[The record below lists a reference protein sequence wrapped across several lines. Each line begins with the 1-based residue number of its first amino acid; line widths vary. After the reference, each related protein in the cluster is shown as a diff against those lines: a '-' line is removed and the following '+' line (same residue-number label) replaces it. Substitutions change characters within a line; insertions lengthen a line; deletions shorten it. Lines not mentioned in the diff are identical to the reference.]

1 VRFKPGRRWLSLF
14 LVALVCVVAACGST
28 PTPGAEE
35 ATSTPPPEPAQPTAS
50 PTATATPAPTT
61 AERASPTATLTS
73 TPTSPDTEPGTPSPT
88 PSATPTPMAGG
99 PITATPKPSVC
110 GGLRGELEVQVLV
123 GPADAVGLE
132 PLAVGTVPFSVTS
145 SEPPYVIQ
153 GGGPISYDR
162 TLEREWGTYQVTLD
176 LAFTVEGECV
186 ADEGDGHLHMV
197 VEMTGEQMVEVNAEG
212 FHGEYPWAGSQ
223 TRILAFP
230 IMEGA
235 TAEGEGWRFVL
246 HLLGP

>member
-1 VRFKPGRRWLSLF
+1 MRLYPQRRWLSLL

-28 PTPGAEE
+28 PTPGAGE
-35 ATSTPPPEPAQPTAS
+35 ATSAPPPEPAQPTAS
-50 PTATATPAPTT
+50 PTATATPTT
-61 AERASPTATLTS
+61 AERASPTAALTA

-99 PITATPKPSVC
+99 PITATPKPSAC
-110 GGLRGELEVQVLV
+110 EGLRGELEVQILV

-132 PLAVGTVPFSVTS
+132 PHAVGTIPFSVTS
-145 SEPPYVIQ
+145 SEPPYLIQ

-162 TLEREWGTYQVTLD
+162 TLEEEWGTYQVTLD
-176 LAFTVEGECV
+176 LAFTIEGECV

-197 VEMTGEQMVEVNAEG
+197 VEMTGEQMVEVTAEG
-212 FHGEYPWAGSQ
+212 FHGEYPWAGSH
-223 TRILAFP
+223 TRTLDFP
-230 IMEGA
+230 IVEGA